1 MSVITREVFKI
12 GILLFGEYHHTFI
25 IMYFYEQ

>member
-12 GILLFGEYHHTFI
+12 GILLFGEYRQMFI